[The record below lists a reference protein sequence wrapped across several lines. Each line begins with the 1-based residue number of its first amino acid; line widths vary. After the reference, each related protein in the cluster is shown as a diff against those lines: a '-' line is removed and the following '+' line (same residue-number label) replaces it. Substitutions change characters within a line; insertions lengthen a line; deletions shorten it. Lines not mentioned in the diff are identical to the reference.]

1 VIIGIG
7 GISNS
12 GKSALARKISEHYAH
27 LKVMVLCQDDF
38 AFPTPDIPLI
48 KDHTDWEIPASIDFD
63 GFYNEILQAAKHND
77 IVIDEGLFVFY
88 EERLNRL
95 YDKTIYM
102 SISRETFMKRKQK
115 DLRWGKEP
123 GWYIKHIWDN
133 HHRYFEKIQERR
145 EAFQLSGENP
155 VDYESVFG
163 YLDSR

>member
-12 GKSALARKISEHYAH
+12 GKSRLAKKISEHYAH
-27 LKVMVLCQDDF
+27 LKVTILCQDDF
-38 AFPTPDIPLI
+38 AVPTPKIPLI
-48 KDHTDWEIPASIDFD
+48 RDHTDWEIPASIDFD
-63 GFYNEILQAAKHND
+63 RFYNEIISAAKTSD

-88 EERLNRL
+88 EERLNQL

-102 SISRETFMKRKQK
+102 SISLETFLERKRK

-123 GWYIKHIWDN
+123 GWYIRHIWEN
-133 HHRYFEKIQERR
+133 HHLYFEKIQERQ

-155 VDYESVFG
+155 IDYLSVFR
-163 YLDSR
+163 YLDA